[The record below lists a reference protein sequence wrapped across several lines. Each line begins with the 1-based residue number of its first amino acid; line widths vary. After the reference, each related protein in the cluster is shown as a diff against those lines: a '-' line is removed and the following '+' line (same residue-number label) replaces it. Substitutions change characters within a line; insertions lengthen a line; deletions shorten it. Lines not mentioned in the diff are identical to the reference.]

1 MMAKQKYRPKRYYP
15 GYWNGLQGWRYCA
28 QYFNINSE
36 DRVTAMMEVASA
48 LRSHGIKY
56 TITRWKDYCRVMI
69 AKNDY
74 LAMSDRLKER
84 ITNINIKYLK
94 DW

>member
-15 GYWNGLQGWRYCA
+15 GYWNGLQGGMNFA

-36 DRVTAMMEVASA
+36 DRVSAMMEVASA
-48 LRSHGIKY
+48 LKSHGIKY

-74 LAMSDRLKER
+74 LSLSDRLKGR
-84 ITNINIKYLK
+84 IARINAKHLK